1 MDRRD
6 SAFVLDFEIM
16 QQIADVGLVACP
28 VVIALLAP
36 VHEIDAARAGPLK
49 PPIATA
55 ICRLSEFMKIGH
67 AVRFMARVPRD
78 AGRLLDGKAKCLHQI
93 GHQDGSLALK
103 DYIHLAALLPTSGV
117 ASTHPRLAWPQEF

>member
-49 PPIATA
+49 PPIAPA
-55 ICRLSEFMKIGH
+55 ICRLPELMKIGH